1 MTPQNHFEK
10 YQPKFRQEAW
20 LKSFLSALTVGAAIT
35 FAVALITWFMPANGL
50 WISLATLVVSIAVAM
65 PLYYAKKYKPTVMM
79 GARRLDSMGL
89 EERMITM
96 VEFEENDSC
105 MAEIQRRDAQRVLS
119 EVELSQVHLKVARK
133 MIAIAVVLAVVAAAM
148 TTVTALS
155 TYGFVKSGG
164 QLLEELLPD
173 EPDVYY
179 TVTYIIEEGGYFEG
193 DEIQLV
199 LSGESADPILVIA
212 EDGYAFVEWDDGNPD
227 PARED
232 MGVTRDLTFT
242 AVFAPLDAEMD
253 GDGDGS
259 DSGEAMDG
267 EPGKG
272 EGDGDS
278 PEGDES
284 QDGDGEQ
291 PGDSGG
297 GKYEEW
303 NQIINGET
311 YYREFLEAYKERLLE
326 QLEKHGDEL
335 TEDER
340 AIIEAYIN
348 LV

>member
-1 MTPQNHFEK
+1 MPK
-10 YQPKFRQEAW
+10 Y
-20 LKSFLSALTVGAAIT
+20 
-35 FAVALITWFMPANGL
+35 
-50 WISLATLVVSIAVAM
+50 
-65 PLYYAKKYKPTVMM
+65 
-79 GARRLDSMGL
+79 
-89 EERMITM
+89 
-96 VEFEENDSC
+96 
-105 MAEIQRRDAQRVLS
+105 
-119 EVELSQVHLKVARK
+119 
-133 MIAIAVVLAVVAAAM
+133 
-148 TTVTALS
+148 
-155 TYGFVKSGG
+155 
-164 QLLEELLPD
+164 
-173 EPDVYY
+173 DV
-179 TVTYIIEEGGYFEG
+179 
-193 DEIQLV
+193 
-199 LSGESADPILVIA
+199 
-212 EDGYAFVEWDDGNPD
+212 
-227 PARED
+227 
-232 MGVTRDLTFT
+232 TFT

-267 EPGKG
+267 EPGQG

>member
-1 MTPQNHFEK
+1 LKNNRK
-10 YQPKFRQEAW
+10 YIPI
-20 LKSFLSALTVGAAIT
+20 LIYLLILFLLFSLVSGVFGLGQDGLTYSQIVDLFHAEEVKRFT
-35 FAVALITWFMPANGL
+35 
-50 WISLATLVVSIAVAM
+50 VS
-65 PLYYAKKYKPTVMM
+65 
-79 GARRLDSMGL
+79 
-89 EERMITM
+89 
-96 VEFEENDSC
+96 
-105 MAEIQRRDAQRVLS
+105 
-119 EVELSQVHLKVARK
+119 
-133 MIAIAVVLAVVAAAM
+133 
-148 TTVTALS
+148 
-155 TYGFVKSGG
+155 
-164 QLLEELLPD
+164 
-173 EPDVYY
+173 
-179 TVTYIIEEGGYFEG
+179 G